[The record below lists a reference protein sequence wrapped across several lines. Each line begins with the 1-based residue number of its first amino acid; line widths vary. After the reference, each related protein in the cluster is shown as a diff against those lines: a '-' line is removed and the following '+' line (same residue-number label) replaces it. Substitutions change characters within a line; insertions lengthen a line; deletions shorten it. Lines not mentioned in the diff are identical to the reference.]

1 MSVYEIGMEVIC
13 PTYGRGIV
21 IDVIVTEAVIYPV
34 RVKFEDHDDQLYTS
48 DGRWGWGREGV
59 LEIVDEEKFV
69 NFKIGDE
76 VYCIDNGV
84 GVVDG
89 FDFDLCHPVKV
100 SFECGEY
107 DTYTFKGEMYHGEGD
122 IYLSK
127 VKKGEEEIIQ
137 TGITSVNEGG
147 GFYEVSVGGK
157 VIKVPTGVVV
167 NKVEVVGEAFI
178 ITFDKS
184 E

>member
-13 PTYGRGIV
+13 PDYGSGVV
-21 IDVIVTEAVIYPV
+21 IDVIATKGVPYPV
-34 RVKFEDHDDQLYTS
+34 KVKFERHSDQIYTS
-48 DGRWGWGREGV
+48 DGRWGYGREDV
-59 LEIVDEEKFV
+59 LEIVDEEKFI

-76 VYCIDNGV
+76 VYCRYNGV

-89 FDFDLCHPVKV
+89 FNFDLQHPVEV

-107 DTYTFKGEMYHGEGD
+107 DIYTFKGEMYQGSGNV
-122 IYLSK
+122 YLSK
-127 VKKGEEEIIQ
+127 VKKGEVGIIQ

-157 VIKVPTGVVV
+157 VIKVPTGIVV
-167 NKVEVVGEAFI
+167 NKVEVVGEDFI